1 MPKARAVEAFIVWML
16 SIMLAGIFL
25 LAGVPKLIGIE
36 TIGLQAAAM
45 HGFPTWIRVLAGLV
59 EVVGAICLLLPRVA
73 WFAALLLAFVMIPAT
88 LTQYTSGEPG
98 VYLPIIVFL
107 ALVFLAWRRSAKE
120 VNDSYQQFVKTPHP
134 LLYEGVIAGLIGAS
148 LIAVWFLFVDS
159 IARRPFYTP
168 EVLGRALVGVLGPS
182 TQEDSAITFV
192 LAYTVFHFS
201 AFMVVGLIASLIVFI
216 ARKEPSILFFFL
228 ILFVMTEVGVYGLV
242 GLLDVVPPSFLVDVI
257 REKPPRP
264 SSGIRSLPRS
274 SLELSLVH
282 RSRYFPAI
290 SRHQP
295 NAQLR
300 RSPGCSTS
308 PPRGVSVSASSD
320 SASSSESVARS
331 CASRSAR

>member
-1 MPKARAVEAFIVWML
+1 MPKARAVEAFVVWML

-228 ILFVMTEVGVYGLV
+228 ILLVMTEVGIYGLV
-242 GLLDVVPPSFLVDVI
+242 GLLDIGTELGKHAWIQIMIGNLLATAGMGYYFWRMHGELADEFRHSLDWERPPESFDSRPTEVSVP
-257 REKPPRP
+257 
-264 SSGIRSLPRS
+264 
-274 SLELSLVH
+274 
-282 RSRYFPAI
+282 
-290 SRHQP
+290 
-295 NAQLR
+295 
-300 RSPGCSTS
+300 
-308 PPRGVSVSASSD
+308 GVSDAPTTKPGSP
-320 SASSSESVARS
+320 RL
-331 CASRSAR
+331 

>member
-25 LAGVPKLIGIE
+25 LAGVTKLIGIE
-36 TIGLQAAAM
+36 TVGLQAAAM

-98 VYLPIIVFL
+98 VYLPIIDFL

-201 AFMVVGLIASLIVFI
+201 AFMVVGLIASLIVSI

-242 GLLDVVPPSFLVDVI
+242 GLLDVGTELGKHAWIQIMIGNLLATAGMGYYFWRMHGELADQFRHSLDWERPPESWDSRPTTPPQATGAGLPGRSDAPGS
-257 REKPPRP
+257 KP
-264 SSGIRSLPRS
+264 
-274 SLELSLVH
+274 
-282 RSRYFPAI
+282 
-290 SRHQP
+290 
-295 NAQLR
+295 
-300 RSPGCSTS
+300 RSPGL
-308 PPRGVSVSASSD
+308 
-320 SASSSESVARS
+320 
-331 CASRSAR
+331 

>member
-1 MPKARAVEAFIVWML
+1 MPKARAVEAFVVWML

-201 AFMVVGLIASLIVFI
+201 AFMVVGLIASLIVSI

-242 GLLDVVPPSFLVDVI
+242 GLLDVGTELGKHAWIQIMIGNLLATVGMGYYFWRMHGELADEFRHSLDWERPPESWDSRPTTPPQATGAGLTGRNDAPGS
-257 REKPPRP
+257 KPR
-264 SSGIRSLPRS
+264 
-274 SLELSLVH
+274 
-282 RSRYFPAI
+282 
-290 SRHQP
+290 
-295 NAQLR
+295 
-300 RSPGCSTS
+300 
-308 PPRGVSVSASSD
+308 
-320 SASSSESVARS
+320 
-331 CASRSAR
+331 